1 MQRSGCLTA
10 YALLVCFSADGA
22 MQTSALSSVPGTGSL
37 KPTTAT
43 AFTFIVAGD
52 SRPAKAD
59 LPPPPQPG
67 EILAAAKP
75 ASAAFVVWTGDTIYG
90 LSPEQPDVIAQQ
102 YQAFFKLAQT
112 AGVPVFTA
120 PGNHEMDIRI
130 KGPGPNA
137 QKEVGSADMEA
148 LYRTNMGLAA
158 NAPIYGSFSYGNS
171 HFVVLNTEEIPPAGQ
186 KRSQGAQ
193 ATADLNLDPGYV
205 SPAELQWLKQDLDA
219 NKAVHTFVFMH
230 HPIKPQKSD
239 MALDA
244 QSAAAL
250 TKQFGSYKNISYVL
264 ASHEHLYYNPQTND
278 TTPPPNRTDPSGLP
292 PVYLVSGGAGA
303 PLVGTPATGG
313 FYHYLVFQVNG
324 NQVNARLVKLQ

>member
-90 LSPEQPDVIAQQ
+90 L
-102 YQAFFKLAQT
+102 
-112 AGVPVFTA
+112 
-120 PGNHEMDIRI
+120 
-130 KGPGPNA
+130 
-137 QKEVGSADMEA
+137 
-148 LYRTNMGLAA
+148 
-158 NAPIYGSFSYGNS
+158 
-171 HFVVLNTEEIPPAGQ
+171 
-186 KRSQGAQ
+186 
-193 ATADLNLDPGYV
+193 
-205 SPAELQWLKQDLDA
+205 
-219 NKAVHTFVFMH
+219 
-230 HPIKPQKSD
+230 
-239 MALDA
+239 
-244 QSAAAL
+244 
-250 TKQFGSYKNISYVL
+250 
-264 ASHEHLYYNPQTND
+264 NPQTND